1 MTKNSMDGLLG
12 EAFSCAGAGAGAG
25 AAGGAGC
32 VADGG
37 GLLAFSVGG
46 VTGMYIIVS
55 FFLLGRYGHASTRGA
70 GSENILGSV
79 A

>member
-1 MTKNSMDGLLG
+1 MTKKSMDGLLG
-12 EAFSCAGAGAGAG
+12 EGFFCGAAG
-25 AAGGAGC
+25 AAGVAGGC
-32 VADGG
+32 AADGG
-37 GLLAFSVGG
+37 GLLAFSVGC

-70 GSENILGSV
+70 GSENIPGSL